1 MQRQEFILSA
11 KCKSVLSESC
21 NYQSLCRKLIGIMKT
36 NLYYIYITTN
46 PGRTVLYIGVT
57 STLKQRLQQH
67 YEESLGAKTSF
78 AGKYCCYNL
87 VYYETFQY
95 INDAIKRETELKKW
109 SRAKKEALIATKNP
123 AWDFLNNALNED

>member
-21 NYQSLCRKLIGIMKT
+21 DYLSLCRKLIGIMKT
-36 NLYYIYITTN
+36 NLYHIYITTN

-123 AWDFLNNALNED
+123 AWDFLNNAFNED

>member
-1 MQRQEFILSA
+1 
-11 KCKSVLSESC
+11 
-21 NYQSLCRKLIGIMKT
+21 MKT
-36 NLYYIYITTN
+36 NLYHIYITTN

-123 AWDFLNNALNED
+123 AWDFLNNAFNED